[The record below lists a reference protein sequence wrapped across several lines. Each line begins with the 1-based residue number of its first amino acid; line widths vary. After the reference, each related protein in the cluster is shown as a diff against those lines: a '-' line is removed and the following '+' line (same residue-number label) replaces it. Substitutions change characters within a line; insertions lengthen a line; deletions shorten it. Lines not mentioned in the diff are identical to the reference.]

1 MNYVIVLVF
10 VAIMKIQ
17 QDDVFGNDHGK
28 AGFQG
33 KASQEDDHVI
43 MMVIMMVMM
52 VIMMV
57 KVMMMIMM
65 VMMVIMMILVM
76 IMASQDTRAR
86 LIVMMIMVVIR
97 WLL

>member
-17 QDDVFGNDHGK
+17 QDDVFGNDDDDHGK

-33 KASQEDDHVI
+33 KASQKDDHVI

-52 VIMMV
+52 VIIRDAV
-57 KVMMMIMM
+57 KNVLAEF
-65 VMMVIMMILVM
+65 V
-76 IMASQDTRAR
+76 R
-86 LIVMMIMVVIR
+86 
-97 WLL
+97 